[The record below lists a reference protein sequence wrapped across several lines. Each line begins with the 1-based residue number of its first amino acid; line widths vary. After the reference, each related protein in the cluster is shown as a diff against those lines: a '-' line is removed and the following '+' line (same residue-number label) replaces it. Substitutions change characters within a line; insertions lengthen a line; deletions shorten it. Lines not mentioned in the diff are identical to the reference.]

1 MRVLALALTLA
12 LCRGEPQASGPNILV
27 ILADDLGIGDLGV
40 YNKESRIPT
49 PAMDRLASE
58 GMRFTDVHTPSS
70 VCTPTRYA
78 LLTGRYAWRGKLKSG
93 VLQGYSPYLIEAGRP
108 TIVSVLKSRGYR
120 TAAIGK
126 WHLGLGTAAKV
137 DYSKELDPGP
147 LACGFDEFSGIP
159 ASLDME
165 PYVWVKDRK
174 AEAQPTETVKAGR
187 HQRDGGTDGF
197 WRAGP
202 IAPGFRHVDVLPRIE
217 KEAVAYLE
225 RQGKAPFFLY
235 LPLTGP
241 HTPWVPS
248 PEFAGKSKVGAYG
261 DFVMQVDAVVGKLM
275 AALDRAGLAKDTLVV
290 LTSDNGSHWPLGDI
304 EKWGHR
310 SNGPWRGQKAD
321 VHEGGHRV
329 PFIVRWPGRVA
340 PGSTSDATACL
351 PDLFATCASVAGAKV
366 AADAGEDSFDL
377 APALTA
383 QGKFARPY
391 TIHHS
396 AQGVFA
402 IREGPWKLVEGK
414 GSGGFTK
421 VKVDPA
427 EPPGQLY
434 HLADDPAETRNLYAE
449 KPDVVARLSELLK
462 KCRDDGRTRLA
473 E

>member
-1 MRVLALALTLA
+1 MRLFALALLTLA
-12 LCRGEPQASGPNILV
+12 QDPKVSSPNIV
-27 ILADDLGIGDLGV
+27 IILADDLGIGDLGA
-40 YNKESRIPT
+40 YNKESKIPT
-49 PAMDRLASE
+49 PSMDRLASE

-78 LLTGRYAWRGKLKSG
+78 LLTGRCAWRGTLKKG
-93 VLQGYSPYLIEAGRP
+93 VLWGFSPFLIEPGRP
-108 TIVSVLKSRGYR
+108 TIASVLKSRGYR
-120 TAAIGK
+120 TAGFGK
-126 WHLGLGTAAKV
+126 WHLGLGSAART
-137 DYSKELDPGP
+137 DYSQDLDPGP
-147 LACGFDEFSGIP
+147 LACGFDEYVGIP

-165 PYVWVKDRK
+165 PYVWVNGRK
-174 AEAQPTETVKAGR
+174 VEAQPTETVKAGR

-217 KEAVAYLE
+217 KEAVAFLE
-225 RQGKAPFFLY
+225 RQGKSPFFLY

-248 PEFAGKSKVGAYG
+248 PDFAGKSKVGAYG
-261 DFVMQVDAVVGKLM
+261 DFVMQVDAVVGKVM
-275 AALDRAGLAKDTLVV
+275 AALEKSGRAKETLVV
-290 LTSDNGSHWPLGDI
+290 LTSDNGSHWPEGDI
-304 EKWGHR
+304 AKWGHR
-310 SNGPWRGQKAD
+310 ANGPWRGQKAD

-340 PGSTSDATACL
+340 AGSTCDATAAL
-351 PDLFATCASVAGAKV
+351 SDLFATCASVAGAKMSP
-366 AADAGEDSFDL
+366 DSGEDSFDL
-377 APALTA
+377 SPVLTG

-396 AQGVFA
+396 AQGMFA

-414 GSGGFTK
+414 GSGGFTR
-421 VKVDPA
+421 VKVGPG

-434 HLADDPAETRNLYAE
+434 NLGDDPAETKNLYTE
-449 KPDVVARLSELLK
+449 KPDVVARLAELLK
-462 KCRDDGRTRLA
+462 KCREGGRTRLA